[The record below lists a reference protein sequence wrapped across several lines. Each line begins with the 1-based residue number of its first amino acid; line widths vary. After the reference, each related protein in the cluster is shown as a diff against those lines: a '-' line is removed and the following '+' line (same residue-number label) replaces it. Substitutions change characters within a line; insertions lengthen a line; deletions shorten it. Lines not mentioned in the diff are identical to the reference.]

1 MEKRIGT
8 VNPPIIMNTF
18 VNEAFEEGD
27 DKIVENNNS
36 TWGNVN
42 LDEML
47 QTGDIDK
54 TKMSQLLNIPGT
66 PRTRDRKISQICA
79 KVRQEADN
87 MGTYSSKCRLGAILG
102 WREFQMAKMIK
113 FLYFALLKRG
123 IMMSLWTCHTSY
135 ICICTHAFT
144 GAV

>member
-18 VNEAFEEGD
+18 VNEAFDEGD

-42 LDEML
+42 LDEVLLHADM
-47 QTGDIDK
+47 DK
-54 TKMSQLLNIPGT
+54 AKMSQLLNIPGT

-79 KVRQEADN
+79 KVRMQETVISWVDIFLKGLKGKHSNGRISGLDN
-87 MGTYSSKCRLGAILG
+87 YVLI
-102 WREFQMAKMIK
+102 Q
-113 FLYFALLKRG
+113 
-123 IMMSLWTCHTSY
+123 
-135 ICICTHAFT
+135 
-144 GAV
+144 

>member
-1 MEKRIGT
+1 MKSVKDKMEKRIGT

-79 KVRQEADN
+79 KVRQEAYN
-87 MGTYSSKCRLGAILG
+87 MGTYVL
-102 WREFQMAKMIK
+102 FQMSN
-113 FLYFALLKRG
+113 G
-123 IMMSLWTCHTSY
+123 GH
-135 ICICTHAFT
+135 FT
-144 GAV
+144 RCPNFPN

>member
-42 LDEML
+42 LDEVL
-47 QTGDIDK
+47 KHGPIDK

-87 MGTYSSKCRLGAILG
+87 MDRYRGYGDLGHFRWKERKLSKICRL
-102 WREFQMAKMIK
+102 
-113 FLYFALLKRG
+113 
-123 IMMSLWTCHTSY
+123 
-135 ICICTHAFT
+135 
-144 GAV
+144 

>member
-27 DKIVENNNS
+27 DKTVENNNS
-36 TWGNVN
+36 TWGSVN
-42 LDEML
+42 LDEVL
-47 QTGDIDK
+47 KHGDIDK

-79 KVRQEADN
+79 KVGRKLTTWID
-87 MGTYSSKCRLGAILG
+87 MGDMGFWGHFRWKEIGEILK
-102 WREFQMAKMIK
+102 KMI
-113 FLYFALLKRG
+113 
-123 IMMSLWTCHTSY
+123 
-135 ICICTHAFT
+135 FT
-144 GAV
+144 

>member
-1 MEKRIGT
+1 MKSVKDKMEKRIGT

-79 KVRQEADN
+79 KVRQEADI
-87 MGTYSSKCRLGAILG
+87 MDRYSFKLGLGAFLV
-102 WREFQMAKMIK
+102 WREFPIAIDQI
-113 FLYFALLKRG
+113 
-123 IMMSLWTCHTSY
+123 S
-135 ICICTHAFT
+135 
-144 GAV
+144 

>member
-1 MEKRIGT
+1 MEKRVGT

-36 TWGNVN
+36 SWGNVN
-42 LDEML
+42 LDEVL
-47 QTGDIDK
+47 LHADIDK

-79 KVRQEADN
+79 KVRE
-87 MGTYSSKCRLGAILG
+87 GKP
-102 WREFQMAKMIK
+102 
-113 FLYFALLKRG
+113 
-123 IMMSLWTCHTSY
+123 SLHNW
-135 ICICTHAFT
+135 
-144 GAV
+144 

>member
-79 KVRQEADN
+79 KVRQEADI
-87 MGTYSSKCRLGAILG
+87 MDRYSFKLGLGAFLV
-102 WREFQMAKMIK
+102 WREFPIAIDQIS
-113 FLYFALLKRG
+113 LL
-123 IMMSLWTCHTSY
+123 
-135 ICICTHAFT
+135 CIASQNC
-144 GAV
+144 